1 MSIYITTTNQ
11 TGPAIAKLIKAE
23 LNLAAKEI
31 NETIAENVINADVT
45 ILIVKGT
52 SNNVVI
58 NGKNVNSGKNVD
70 EVIANLKQLL
80 KDAAKKTKP

>member
-31 NETIAENVINADVT
+31 NETIAENVNTADVT
-45 ILIVKGT
+45 ILIGKGY
-52 SNNVVI
+52 
-58 NGKNVNSGKNVD
+58 VD
-70 EVIANLKQLL
+70 RSSS
-80 KDAAKKTKP
+80 